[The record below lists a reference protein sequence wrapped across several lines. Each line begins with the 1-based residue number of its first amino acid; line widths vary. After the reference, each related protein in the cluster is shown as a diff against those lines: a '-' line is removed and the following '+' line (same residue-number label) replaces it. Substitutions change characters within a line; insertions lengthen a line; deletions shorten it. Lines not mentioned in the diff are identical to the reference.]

1 MNKYLISVEADREL
15 SYLFKIL
22 MVFTR
27 RRVET
32 ININTYRVEDL
43 KVSRFNIQF
52 YADDV
57 MARNISKQIAKQI
70 EVIKADIYLWDDCL
84 HHELGIFSMHKS
96 EKHKRDTLNDIAT
109 EHGAVFKEMEEVYI
123 IEKVGARAELDALRD
138 ELSTHRL
145 LDFGYSG
152 PTGVL
157 NSKVHKKILI

>member
-15 SYLFKIL
+15 NYLYKVL

-27 RRVET
+27 RRIET
-32 ININTYRVEDL
+32 TNINTYRVEEL

-52 YADDV
+52 FADEH
-57 MARNISKQIAKQI
+57 MAMNLSKQIAKQI
-70 EVIKADIYLWDDCL
+70 EVIKADVYLWDDCL
-84 HHELGIFSMHKS
+84 HHELGIFSLHKS
-96 EKHKRDTLNDIAT
+96 EKHKKDTLEDIAE
-109 EHGAVFKEMEEVYI
+109 EHQATLSEKEEVFI
-123 IEKVGARAELDALRD
+123 IEKVGSREQLDALRE

-157 NSKVHKKILI
+157 NSKVHKKICN

>member
-96 EKHKRDTLNDIAT
+96 EKHKRDTLEDIAE
-109 EHGAVFKEMEEVYI
+109 EHGAVFSEKEEVYI

-157 NSKVHKKILI
+157 NSKVHKKILV

>member
-57 MARNISKQIAKQI
+57 MAKNISKQIAKQI

-96 EKHKRDTLNDIAT
+96 EKHKRDTLNDIAD
-109 EHGAVFKEMEEVYI
+109 EHGAVFSEKEEVYI
-123 IEKVGARAELDALRD
+123 IEKVGSRAQLDALRD

-157 NSKVHKKILI
+157 NSKVHKKINV

>member
-109 EHGAVFKEMEEVYI
+109 
-123 IEKVGARAELDALRD
+123 
-138 ELSTHRL
+138 
-145 LDFGYSG
+145 
-152 PTGVL
+152 
-157 NSKVHKKILI
+157 

>member
-15 SYLFKIL
+15 NYLYKVL

-32 ININTYRVEDL
+32 ININTYRVEEL
-43 KVSRFNIQF
+43 SVSRFNIQF
-52 YADDV
+52 YADEI

-84 HHELGIFSMHKS
+84 HHELGIFSLHKS
-96 EKHKRDTLNDIAT
+96 EKHKKATLADIA
-109 EHGAVFKEMEEVYI
+109 EEYNAILSEKEEVYI
-123 IEKVGARAELDALRD
+123 IEKVGSRAELDALRE

-152 PTGVL
+152 TTGVL
-157 NSKVHKKILI
+157 NSKVHKRIIV